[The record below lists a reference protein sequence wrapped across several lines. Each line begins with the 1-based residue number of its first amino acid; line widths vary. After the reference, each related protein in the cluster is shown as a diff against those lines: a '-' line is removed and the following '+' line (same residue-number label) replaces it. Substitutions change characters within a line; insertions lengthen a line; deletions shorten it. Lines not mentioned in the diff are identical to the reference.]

1 MPYKFEKTKGHI
13 PAPQIML
20 EVKLWAIS
28 HLKSSMARK
37 LPPTPSNILNPRPN
51 KPATMDSPRK
61 FIDVGMVRPSSPPR
75 GCSTSSSVEGN
86 SFSQS
91 RNWPIG
97 FDHKGEIVVWEED
110 VDIWDVS
117 PLDWALEDAFGDEA
131 LAIRDAMEE
140 EFQRDKMI
148 SRQKS
153 KGKRELA

>member
-1 MPYKFEKTKGHI
+1 
-13 PAPQIML
+13 
-20 EVKLWAIS
+20 
-28 HLKSSMARK
+28 
-37 LPPTPSNILNPRPN
+37 
-51 KPATMDSPRK
+51 
-61 FIDVGMVRPSSPPR
+61 
-75 GCSTSSSVEGN
+75 
-86 SFSQS
+86 
-91 RNWPIG
+91 
-97 FDHKGEIVVWEED
+97 VVWEED